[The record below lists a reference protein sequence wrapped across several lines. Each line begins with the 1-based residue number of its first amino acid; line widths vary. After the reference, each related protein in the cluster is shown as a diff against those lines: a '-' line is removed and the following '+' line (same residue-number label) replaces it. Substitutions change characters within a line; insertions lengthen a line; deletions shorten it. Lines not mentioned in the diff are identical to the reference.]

1 MFRAHTYVRIMR
13 EYLNQS
19 GYVTKQNGA
28 PAINFALADHINSG
42 RGSWRCGC
50 HFLCD
55 RILRSCRSINYVDY
69 CDVKAALA
77 RVDDGCFEVSQ
88 K

>member
-1 MFRAHTYVRIMR
+1 MLMFRAHTYARIMR
-13 EYLNQS
+13 EYVNRG

-28 PAINFALADHINSG
+28 PAINFASADDINSAG
-42 RGSWRCGC
+42 DSWRCGC
-50 HFLCD
+50 HFL
-55 RILRSCRSINYVDY
+55 LRSCRSINYDDY

-77 RVDDGCFEVSQ
+77 RVDDGCLEVSQ